1 MDILYILLGLALLVG
16 GGQLLVVGASG
27 FARALR
33 VPPLIIGLTVVA
45 YGTSAPELAVSLQAA
60 SGGTAGVALG
70 NVLGSNICNVL
81 LILGL
86 AAVFRHLVV
95 ERQLVR
101 IDVPVMILVSC
112 AALAMAVD
120 GSISRL
126 DGLLLLAGAVAYT
139 ALQIRLGS
147 RSREEEPAEGGG
159 EGAAVPRGAKA
170 MAGFAVSM
178 AAGLAL
184 LVFGADRLVEG
195 AVGLARAAGVSDL
208 VIGLTVVAVGTS
220 MPEVAA
226 TVVAALR
233 REASMAVGNVVGS
246 NVFNILAVLG
256 GTSVLAPGGVEVSLT
271 ALTFDFPIMVA
282 VAIACLPI
290 FTTGHRIERW
300 EGAFFLLYYAAY
312 VGYLVLDATQHHLVN
327 EFRAA
332 FWFFVLPLTVVT
344 LAVSLYRHF
353 KERAALRRA

>member
-33 VPPLIIGLTVVA
+33 IPPLIIGLTVVA

-60 SGGTAGVALG
+60 MGGTAGMALG

-86 AAVFRHLVV
+86 AAVMRYLVV

-101 IDVPVMILVSC
+101 IDVPIMILVSC
-112 AALAMAVD
+112 AALALSVD
-120 GSISRL
+120 GTVSRV
-126 DGLLLLAGAVAYT
+126 DGALLLAGAVAYT
-139 ALQIRLGS
+139 VLQIRMGRKS
-147 RSREEEPAEGGG
+147 RTEEAVERAEDGKPA
-159 EGAAVPRGAKA
+159 PRGAKA
-170 MAGFAVSM
+170 MAMFSLSM
-178 AAGLAL
+178 AGGLAL

-233 REASMAVGNVVGS
+233 RETSMAVGNVVGS

-256 GTSVLAPGGVEVSLT
+256 GTSLLAPGGVEVSLT
-271 ALTFDFPIMVA
+271 ALTFDFPVMVA

-290 FTTGHRIERW
+290 FTTGHRIARW

-312 VGYLVLDATQHHLVN
+312 VAYLVLDATEHHLVN
-327 EFRAA
+327 EFQAA
-332 FWFFVLPLTVVT
+332 FWLFVLPLTVVT
-344 LAVSLYRHF
+344 LAVSLHRHF
-353 KERAALRRA
+353 KERPAARRG